1 MPSISYLSNDSSQI
15 SQVNSIRR
23 DSEEGMLKCLF
34 FRAFETCTPEVLRQL
49 AGAYHDLLT
58 HEKSLDFLIDR
69 LQKDQLQ
76 DSIALN
82 ALDKTMTFYE
92 VPSHIPTDT
101 RFDFSFF
108 F

>member
-1 MPSISYLSNDSSQI
+1 M
-15 SQVNSIRR
+15 
-23 DSEEGMLKCLF
+23 CLYVV

-49 AGAYHDLLT
+49 AGAYQDLLT
-58 HEKSLDFLIDR
+58 HEKSIDFLIDR

-92 VPSHIPTDT
+92 VSSKLFHLHLISIQ
-101 RFDFSFF
+101 FCFLACL
-108 F
+108 